1 MDPSS
6 WLLIA
11 VYVLLLIASAYFS
24 ATEMA
29 FSSVSKIKLLS
40 YKDEEVKNAGLALK
54 IREKYDLYLT
64 TLLVGN
70 NLVNCGAAAVA
81 TIFSAHAYEAL
92 IARGASVTESVVTTV
107 ATAVTTVAVLV
118 FAETLPKNYAKDKPE
133 KWAISAAG
141 SLRLVSY
148 VLYPITVIFM
158 GISKLLNKIVVV
170 KEEPTVTEEELST
183 IIENSE
189 EDGVLDEEQ
198 SELLQSAL
206 EFSKTRVADVLTLRD
221 DVEWLNV
228 SLSREEIF
236 EQVKKT
242 KFSRLPVC
250 RGSLEHPLGILI
262 VNDYLKAYINDK
274 NVRVS
279 RLIRKPYFTTLDAS
293 IDDLKE
299 EMSGKRQSMALVRD
313 RAGASIIG
321 IVTIEDFIEEIV
333 GEIFDEQDVV
343 DDDFMKLGG
352 NYFRVSGRLSVHEMY
367 ARIGTQM
374 PRGIALHKPVSTWIL
389 ENLGRLPEE
398 GDAFACGELT
408 VEIDE
413 TEQNRVLF
421 ATVKLADPEIDLP
434 EQTEEE
440 ANGAYASEEEVEK

>member
-40 YKDEEVKNAGLALK
+40 YKEEDRRADLALK

-81 TIFSAHAYEAL
+81 TIFSGHVFVAL
-92 IARGASVTESVVTTV
+92 RESGAAVTESVVTTV
-107 ATAVTTVAVLV
+107 ATAITTVAVFI
-118 FAETLPKNYAKDKPE
+118 FAETVPKNFAKDMPE
-133 KWAISAAG
+133 RWAMSSAP
-141 SLRLVSY
+141 SLRGIKY
-148 VLYPITVIFM
+148 ILYPITIVFM

-183 IIENSE
+183 IIETSE
-189 EDGVLDEEQ
+189 EDGVLDEDQ

-206 EFSKTRVADVLTLRD
+206 EFSKTRVADILTLKA
-221 DVEWLNV
+221 DVQWLDV
-228 SLSREEIF
+228 SLSRDAVF
-236 EQVKKT
+236 EVIKST

-250 RGSLEHPLGILI
+250 RGSLDKCIGILI
-262 VNDYLKAYINDK
+262 VNDYLKAYIADR

-299 EMSGKRQSMALVRD
+299 EMSGKRQSMALVYD
-313 RAGASIIG
+313 RNGTSIIG

-333 GEIFDEQDVV
+333 GEIYDEQDVV

-352 NYFRVSGRLSVHEMY
+352 NYFRVSGRLSVSEMY
-367 ARIGTQM
+367 ARIGLAAPQGTA
-374 PRGIALHKPVSTWIL
+374 PHKPVSTWIL
-389 ENLGRLPEE
+389 ERLGRLPEE
-398 GDAFACGELT
+398 EDSFT
-408 VEIDE
+408 VGI
-413 TEQNRVLF
+413 
-421 ATVKLADPEIDLP
+421 
-434 EQTEEE
+434 
-440 ANGAYASEEEVEK
+440 

>member
-40 YKDEEVKNAGLALK
+40 YKEEEDRRADLALK

-81 TIFSAHAYEAL
+81 TIFSGHVFVAL
-92 IARGASVTESVVTTV
+92 RESGAPVTESVVTTV
-107 ATAVTTVAVLV
+107 ATAITTVAVFI
-118 FAETLPKNYAKDKPE
+118 FAETVPKNFAKDMPE
-133 KWAISAAG
+133 RWAMSSAP
-141 SLRLVSY
+141 SLRGIKY
-148 VLYPITVIFM
+148 ILYPITIVFM
-158 GISKLLNKIVVV
+158 GITKLLNKIVVV

-183 IIENSE
+183 IIETSE
-189 EDGVLDEEQ
+189 EDGVLDEDQ

-206 EFSKTRVADVLTLRD
+206 EFSKTRVADILTLKA
-221 DVEWLNV
+221 DVQWLDV
-228 SLSREEIF
+228 SLSRDAVF
-236 EQVKKT
+236 EVIKST

-250 RGSLEHPLGILI
+250 RGSLDKCIGILI
-262 VNDYLKAYINDK
+262 VNDYLKAYIVDR

-299 EMSGKRQSMALVRD
+299 EMSGKRQSMALVYD
-313 RAGASIIG
+313 RNGTSIIG

-333 GEIFDEQDVV
+333 GEIYDEQDVV

-352 NYFRVSGRLSVHEMY
+352 NYFRVSGRLSVSEMY
-367 ARIGTQM
+367 ARIGLAAPQGTA
-374 PRGIALHKPVSTWIL
+374 PHKPVSTWIL
-389 ENLGRLPEE
+389 ERLGRLPEE
-398 GDAFACGELT
+398 EDSFTVGDLT

-434 EQTEEE
+434 EKDAEE
-440 ANGAYASEEEVEK
+440 AVSEEDGEVEK

>member
-11 VYVLLLIASAYFS
+11 VYALLLIASAYFS

-40 YKDEEVKNAGLALK
+40 CREEEEKRVDLALK
-54 IREKYDLYLT
+54 MREKYDLYLT

-81 TIFSAHAYEAL
+81 TIFSGHVYTAL
-92 IARGASVTESVVTTV
+92 RDAGVPVAESAVTTV
-107 ATAVTTVAVLV
+107 ATVITTVAVFI
-118 FAETLPKNYAKDKPE
+118 FAETVPKNFAKDMPE
-133 KWAISAAG
+133 RWAMSVAP
-141 SLRLVSY
+141 SLRV
-148 VLYPITVIFM
+148 VKFILYPISIIFL

-183 IIENSE
+183 IIETSE

-206 EFSKTRVADVLTLRD
+206 EFSKTRVADILTLKA
-221 DVEWLNV
+221 DVAWLDI
-228 SLSREEIF
+228 SLSREAVF
-236 EQVKKT
+236 EAVKKT

-250 RGSLEHPLGILI
+250 RGSLDRCVGILI
-262 VNDYLKAYINDK
+262 VNDYLKAYIADK

-293 IDDLKE
+293 IDELKE
-299 EMSGKRQSMALVRD
+299 EMSENRHSMALVRD

-321 IVTIEDFIEEIV
+321 LVTIEDFIEEIV
-333 GEIFDEQDVV
+333 GEIYDEQDVV

-352 NYFRVSGRLSVHEMY
+352 NYFRVSGRLSVSEMY
-367 ARIGTQM
+367 ARIGLAAPQGTV
-374 PRGIALHKPVSTWIL
+374 PHKPVSTWIL
-389 ENLGRLPEE
+389 EKLGRLPEE
-398 GDAFACGELT
+398 EDSFAVGDLT

-434 EQTEEE
+434 EEDAEE
-440 ANGAYASEEEVEK
+440 NASEIEGEAEK

>member
-11 VYVLLLIASAYFS
+11 MYVLLIIASAYFS

-40 YKDEEVKNAGLALK
+40 CREEEEKKVDLAMK

-81 TIFSAHAYEAL
+81 TIFAGHVYTALRDAGVSA
-92 IARGASVTESVVTTV
+92 TESAVTTV
-107 ATAVTTVAVLV
+107 ATAITTVLV
-118 FAETLPKNYAKDKPE
+118 FIFAETVPKNFAKDMPE
-133 KWAISAAG
+133 RWAMTAAS
-141 SLRLVSY
+141 SLRMIKY
-148 VLYPITVIFM
+148 ILYPITIIFL

-183 IIENSE
+183 IIETSE
-189 EDGVLDEEQ
+189 EDGVLDEDQ

-206 EFSKTRVADVLTLRD
+206 EFSKTRVADILTLKA
-221 DVEWLNV
+221 DVEWLDI
-228 SLSREEIF
+228 SISREAVF
-236 EQVKKT
+236 ECVKKT

-250 RGSLEHPLGILI
+250 RGSLDRCVGILI
-262 VNDYLKAYINDK
+262 VNDYLKAYIADK

-293 IDDLKE
+293 IDELKE
-299 EMSGKRQSMALVRD
+299 EMSENRQSMALVRD

-321 IVTIEDFIEEIV
+321 LVTIEDFIEEIV
-333 GEIFDEQDVV
+333 GEIYDEQDVV

-352 NYFRVSGRLSVHEMY
+352 NYFRVSGRLSVSEMY
-367 ARIGTQM
+367 TRIGLAVPQGTA
-374 PRGIALHKPVSTWIL
+374 PHKPLSTWIL
-389 ENLGRLPEE
+389 EKLGRLPEE
-398 GDAFACGELT
+398 EDSFVAGDLT

-434 EQTEEE
+434 EEDAIE
-440 ANGAYASEEEVEK
+440 NASEAEGEVEE

>member
-40 YKDEEVKNAGLALK
+40 CREEEEKRVDLAMK
-54 IREKYDLYLT
+54 IRDKYDLYLT

-81 TIFSAHAYEAL
+81 TIFAGHVYNALFAAGVSVLESAVT
-92 IARGASVTESVVTTV
+92 SVT
-107 ATAVTTVAVLV
+107 TAVTTVLV
-118 FAETLPKNYAKDKPE
+118 FIFAETVPKNYAKDMPE
-133 KWAISAAG
+133 RWALSAAP
-141 SLRLVSY
+141 SLRVIKY
-148 VLYPITVIFM
+148 ILYPITIIFL

-183 IIENSE
+183 IIETSE
-189 EDGVLDEEQ
+189 EDGVLDEDQ

-206 EFSKTRVADVLTLRD
+206 EFSKTRVADILTLKA
-221 DVEWLNV
+221 DVEWLDI

-236 EQVKKT
+236 ERVKKT

-250 RGSLEHPLGILI
+250 RGSLDRCVGILI
-262 VNDYLKAYINDK
+262 VNDYLKAYIVDK
-274 NVRVS
+274 NVRAS

-293 IDDLKE
+293 IDELKE
-299 EMSGKRQSMALVRD
+299 EMSENRHSMALVRD
-313 RAGASIIG
+313 RAGSSIIG
-321 IVTIEDFIEEIV
+321 LVTIEDFIEEIV
-333 GEIFDEQDVV
+333 GEIYDEQDVV

-352 NYFRVSGRLSVHEMY
+352 NYFRVSGRLPVLEMY
-367 ARIGTQM
+367 ARIGLAAPQGTA
-374 PRGIALHKPVSTWIL
+374 PHKPLSTWIL
-389 ENLGRLPEE
+389 EKLGRLPEE
-398 GDAFACGELT
+398 EDTFVEGELT

-434 EQTEEE
+434 EEDAETD
-440 ANGAYASEEEVEK
+440 ASETEEEVEK

>member
-40 YKDEEVKNAGLALK
+40 CREEEEKKVDLAMK

-81 TIFSAHAYEAL
+81 TIFAGHVYTALRNAGVSA
-92 IARGASVTESVVTTV
+92 TESAVTTV
-107 ATAVTTVAVLV
+107 ATVITTVLV
-118 FAETLPKNYAKDKPE
+118 FIFAETVPKNFAKDMPE
-133 KWAISAAG
+133 RWAMSVAS
-141 SLRLVSY
+141 SLCVIKY
-148 VLYPITVIFM
+148 ILYPITIIFL

-183 IIENSE
+183 IIETSE
-189 EDGVLDEEQ
+189 EDGVLDEDQ

-206 EFSKTRVADVLTLRD
+206 EFSKTRVADILTLKA
-221 DVEWLNV
+221 DVEWLDI
-228 SLSREEIF
+228 SISREAVF
-236 EQVKKT
+236 ECVKKT

-250 RGSLEHPLGILI
+250 RGSLDRCVGILI
-262 VNDYLKAYINDK
+262 VNDYLKAYIADK

-293 IDDLKE
+293 IDELKE
-299 EMSGKRQSMALVRD
+299 EMSENRHSMALVRD

-321 IVTIEDFIEEIV
+321 LVTIEDFIEEIV
-333 GEIFDEQDVV
+333 GEIYDEQDVV

-352 NYFRVSGRLSVHEMY
+352 NYFRVSGRLSVSEMY
-367 ARIGTQM
+367 TRIGLAVPQGTA
-374 PRGIALHKPVSTWIL
+374 PHKPLSTWIL
-389 ENLGRLPEE
+389 EKLGRLPEE
-398 GDAFACGELT
+398 EDSFVAGELT

-434 EQTEEE
+434 EEDAEE
-440 ANGAYASEEEVEK
+440 NASETEGEVEK

>member
-29 FSSVSKIKLLS
+29 FSSVNKIKLLS
-40 YKDEEVKNAGLALK
+40 YKEEEEKNAALALR

-70 NLVNCGAAAVA
+70 NLVNCGVAAVA
-81 TIFSAHAYEAL
+81 TIFAGHVYKAL
-92 IARGASVTESVVTTV
+92 IQSGVSVAESVVTTI
-107 ATAVTTVAVLV
+107 ATAITTVVV
-118 FAETLPKNYAKDKPE
+118 FIFAETVPKNYAKDMPE
-133 KWAISAAG
+133 RWAMKVAG
-141 SLRLVSY
+141 SLRAVSY
-148 VLYPITVIFM
+148 ILYPITIIFM
-158 GISKLLNKIVVV
+158 GISALLNKIVVV

-198 SELLQSAL
+198 SEMLQSAL
-206 EFSKTRVADVLTLRD
+206 EFSKTRVADVLTLRS
-221 DVEWLNV
+221 DVQWLDI
-228 SLSREEIF
+228 SLSREALF
-236 EQVKKT
+236 EEVKKT

-250 RGSLEHPLGILI
+250 RGSLDRPLGILI
-262 VNDYLKAYINDK
+262 VNDYLKAYIADK

-313 RAGASIIG
+313 RAGDSIIG

-352 NYFRVSGRLSVHEMY
+352 NYFRVSGRLSLHEMY
-367 ARIGTQM
+367 TRIGL
-374 PRGIALHKPVSTWIL
+374 ALPAGATPHKPVSTWIL

-398 GDAFACGELT
+398 GDSFVFGDLT

-413 TEQNRVLF
+413 TEQNRVLL
-421 ATVKLADPEIDLP
+421 ATVKLRDPEIDLP
-434 EQTEEE
+434 EEDAESGVSE
-440 ANGAYASEEEVEK
+440 SEEEVEK

>member
-40 YKDEEVKNAGLALK
+40 CREEEEKRVDLAMK
-54 IREKYDLYLT
+54 IRDKYDLYLT

-81 TIFSAHAYEAL
+81 TIFAGHVYDAL
-92 IARGASVTESVVTTV
+92 IAAGVSVLESAVTSVT
-107 ATAVTTVAVLV
+107 TAVTTVLV
-118 FAETLPKNYAKDKPE
+118 FIFAETVPKNYAKDMPE
-133 KWAISAAG
+133 RWALSAAP
-141 SLRLVSY
+141 SLRVIKY
-148 VLYPITVIFM
+148 ILYPITIIFL
-158 GISKLLNKIVVV
+158 GISKLLNRIVVV

-183 IIENSE
+183 IIETSE
-189 EDGVLDEEQ
+189 EDGVLDEDQ

-206 EFSKTRVADVLTLRD
+206 EFSKTRVADILTLKA
-221 DVEWLNV
+221 DVEWLDI

-236 EQVKKT
+236 ERVKKT

-250 RGSLEHPLGILI
+250 RGSLDRCVGILI
-262 VNDYLKAYINDK
+262 VNDYLKAYIADK
-274 NVRVS
+274 NVRAS

-293 IDDLKE
+293 IDELKE
-299 EMSGKRQSMALVRD
+299 EMSENRHSMALVRD
-313 RAGASIIG
+313 RAGSSIIG
-321 IVTIEDFIEEIV
+321 LVTIEDFIEEIV
-333 GEIFDEQDVV
+333 GEIYDEQDVV

-352 NYFRVSGRLSVHEMY
+352 NYFRVSGRLPVLEMY
-367 ARIGTQM
+367 ARIGLAAPQGTA
-374 PRGIALHKPVSTWIL
+374 PHKPLSTWIL
-389 ENLGRLPEE
+389 EKLGRLPEE
-398 GDAFACGELT
+398 EDTFVEGELT

-434 EQTEEE
+434 EEDAETD
-440 ANGAYASEEEVEK
+440 ASETEEEVEK

>member
-11 VYVLLLIASAYFS
+11 VYALLLIASAYFS

-40 YKDEEVKNAGLALK
+40 YKDEEVKNAELALK
-54 IREKYDLYLT
+54 MREKYDLYLT

-81 TIFSAHAYEAL
+81 TIFSGHVYVAL
-92 IARGASVTESVVTTV
+92 IASGVSVAESAVTTV
-107 ATAVTTVAVLV
+107 ATAITTVVVFV
-118 FAETLPKNYAKDKPE
+118 FAETIPKNYAKDMPE
-133 KWAISAAG
+133 KWAMSASR
-141 SLRLVSY
+141 SLRFVGAL
-148 VLYPITVIFM
+148 LYPITVIFM

-170 KEEPTVTEEELST
+170 KEEPTVTEEELSS
-183 IIENSE
+183 IIETSE
-189 EDGVLDEEQ
+189 EDGVIDEEQ

-221 DVEWLNV
+221 DVEWLDI
-228 SLSREEIF
+228 SLSREAIF
-236 EQVKKT
+236 EQVKQT

-250 RGSLEHPLGILI
+250 RGSLDRPLGVLI
-262 VNDYLKAYINDK
+262 VNDYLKAYIADK
-274 NVRVS
+274 NIRVS
-279 RLIRKPYFTTLDAS
+279 RLIRKPYFTKLDAS

-313 RAGASIIG
+313 RAGVSVVG

-352 NYFRVSGRLSVHEMY
+352 NYFRVSGRLSVCEMY
-367 ARIGTQM
+367 ARIGESA
-374 PRGIALHKPVSTWIL
+374 PRGVAVHKPVSTWIL

-398 GDAFACGELT
+398 GDSFVCGDLT

-434 EQTEEE
+434 EPTEEDE
-440 ANGAYASEEEVEK
+440 GAVSASEEEVER

>member
-40 YKDEEVKNAGLALK
+40 CREEEEKRVDLAMK
-54 IREKYDLYLT
+54 IRDKYDLYLT

-81 TIFSAHAYEAL
+81 TIFAGHVYNALFAAGVSVLESAVT
-92 IARGASVTESVVTTV
+92 SVT
-107 ATAVTTVAVLV
+107 TAVTTVLV
-118 FAETLPKNYAKDKPE
+118 FIFAETVPKNYAKDMPE
-133 KWAISAAG
+133 RWAMSAAP
-141 SLRLVSY
+141 SLRVIKY
-148 VLYPITVIFM
+148 ILYPITIIFL

-183 IIENSE
+183 IIETSE
-189 EDGVLDEEQ
+189 EDGVLDEDQ

-206 EFSKTRVADVLTLRD
+206 EFSKTRVADILTLKA
-221 DVEWLNV
+221 DVEWLDI

-236 EQVKKT
+236 ERVKKT

-250 RGSLEHPLGILI
+250 RGSLDRCVGILI
-262 VNDYLKAYINDK
+262 VNDYLKAYIVDK
-274 NVRVS
+274 NVRAS

-293 IDDLKE
+293 IDELKE
-299 EMSGKRQSMALVRD
+299 EMSENRHSMALVRD
-313 RAGASIIG
+313 RAGSSIIG
-321 IVTIEDFIEEIV
+321 LVTIEDFIEEIV
-333 GEIFDEQDVV
+333 GEIYDEQDVV

-352 NYFRVSGRLSVHEMY
+352 NYFRVSGRLPVSEMY
-367 ARIGTQM
+367 ARIGLAAPQGTA
-374 PRGIALHKPVSTWIL
+374 PHKPLSTWIL
-389 ENLGRLPEE
+389 EKLGRLPEE
-398 GDAFACGELT
+398 EDTFVEGELT

-434 EQTEEE
+434 EEDAETD
-440 ANGAYASEEEVEK
+440 ASETEEEVEK

>member
-1 MDPSS
+1 MYPSS

-11 VYVLLLIASAYFS
+11 AYVLLLVASAYFS

-29 FSSVSKIKLLS
+29 YSSVSKIKLLS
-40 YKDEEVKNAGLALK
+40 YKDEETKNADLALR
-54 IREKYDLYLT
+54 IREKYDLFLT

-70 NLVNCGAAAVA
+70 NLVNCGVAAVA
-81 TIFSAHAYEAL
+81 TIFAGHVYAAL
-92 IARGASVTESVVTTV
+92 RAGGSSVTESVVTTV
-107 ATAVTTVAVLV
+107 ATAITTVVV
-118 FAETLPKNYAKDKPE
+118 FIFAETVPKNYAKDNPE
-133 KWAISAAG
+133 RWAMSVAR
-141 SLRLVSY
+141 SLRAVT
-148 VLYPITVIFM
+148 VLFFPITVVFM
-158 GISKLLNKIVVV
+158 SISKLLNKIVVV

-189 EDGVLDEEQ
+189 EDGVLDEDQ

-206 EFSKTRVADVLTLRD
+206 EFSKTYVADVLTLRA
-221 DVEWLNV
+221 DVEWLDI
-228 SLSREEIF
+228 SLSREAVF
-236 EQVKKT
+236 GQVKNT
-242 KFSRLPVC
+242 KYSRLPVC
-250 RGSLEHPLGILI
+250 RGSLDRPLGILI

-299 EMSGKRQSMALVRD
+299 EMSGKRQSMALVKD
-313 RAGASIIG
+313 RAGESIIG

-352 NYFRVSGRLSVHEMY
+352 NYFRLSGRLSVQEMY
-367 ARIGTQM
+367 ARIGLST
-374 PRGIALHKPVSTWIL
+374 PAGIAPHKPVSTWIL
-389 ENLGRLPEE
+389 EKLGRLPEE
-398 GDAFACGELT
+398 GDSFVVGDLT

-421 ATVKLADPEIDLP
+421 ATAKLRDPEIDLP
-434 EQTEEE
+434 EEPVTDED
-440 ANGAYASEEEVEK
+440 ASASEEEVEK

>member
-40 YKDEEVKNAGLALK
+40 YKEEEEKKADLALR

-70 NLVNCGAAAVA
+70 NLVNCGVAAVA
-81 TIFSAHAYEAL
+81 TIFSGHVYAAL
-92 IARGASVTESVVTTV
+92 IAHGSSVTESIVTTI
-107 ATAVTTVAVLV
+107 ATAITTVVV
-118 FAETLPKNYAKDKPE
+118 FIFAETVPKNFAKDMPE
-133 KWAISAAG
+133 RWAMKSAG
-141 SLRLVSY
+141 SLRTVSY
-148 VLYPITVIFM
+148 ILYPITIIFM
-158 GISKLLNKIVVV
+158 GISALLNKIVAV

-183 IIENSE
+183 IIETSE

-198 SELLQSAL
+198 SEMLQSAL
-206 EFSKTRVADVLTLRD
+206 EFSKTRVADILTLRA
-221 DVEWLNV
+221 DVEWLDI
-228 SLSREEIF
+228 SLSRDALF
-236 EQVKKT
+236 ERVKQT

-250 RGSLEHPLGILI
+250 RGSLDRPLGILI
-262 VNDYLKAYINDK
+262 VNDYLKAYIADK

-279 RLIRKPYFTTLDAS
+279 RLVRKPYFTTLDAS

-313 RAGASIIG
+313 RAGESIIG

-352 NYFRVSGRLSVHEMY
+352 NYFRVSGRLSLNEMY
-367 ARIGTQM
+367 TRIGL
-374 PRGIALHKPVSTWIL
+374 ALPAGSVPHKPVSTWIL
-389 ENLGRLPEE
+389 EKLGRLPEE
-398 GDAFACGELT
+398 GNSFVVGDLT

-413 TEQNRVLF
+413 TEQNRVLL

-434 EQTEEE
+434 EE
-440 ANGAYASEEEVEK
+440 AADSEVSDAEEEVEK

>member
-11 VYVLLLIASAYFS
+11 VYVLLLLASAYFS

-40 YKDEEVKNAGLALK
+40 YKEEEQKNADLALQ
-54 IREKYDLYLT
+54 IQEKYDLYLT

-70 NLVNCGAAAVA
+70 NLVNCGIAAVA
-81 TIFSAHAYEAL
+81 TLFAGHVYTAL
-92 IARGASVTESVVTTV
+92 IARGASVTESIVTTI
-107 ATAVTTVAVLV
+107 ATAVTTVVVFV
-118 FAETLPKNYAKDKPE
+118 FAETVPKNYAKDMPE
-133 KWAISAAG
+133 RWAMRAAR
-141 SLRLVSY
+141 SLRSVSY
-148 VLYPITVIFM
+148 VLYPITIIFM

-170 KEEPTVTEEELST
+170 KEEPTVTEDELST

-198 SELLQSAL
+198 SEMLQSAL
-206 EFSKTRVADVLTLRD
+206 EFSKTRVADVLTLRA
-221 DVEWLNV
+221 DVEWLDI
-228 SLSREEIF
+228 SLSGEQIF
-236 EQVKKT
+236 SLIKKT

-250 RGSLEHPLGILI
+250 RGSLDSPIGILI
-262 VNDYLKAYINDK
+262 VNDYLKAYIADK
-274 NVRVS
+274 NVRIS

-293 IDDLKE
+293 IDGLKE

-313 RAGASIIG
+313 RAGTSIIG

-352 NYFRVSGRLSVHEMY
+352 NYFRVGAKISLGEMFG
-367 ARIGTQM
+367 RIGYAL
-374 PRGIALHKPVSTWIL
+374 PRGVSPYKPVSTWIL
-389 ENLGRLPEE
+389 EKLGRLPEE
-398 GDAFACGELT
+398 GDLFVFKDLT
-408 VEIDE
+408 VEIEE

-434 EQTEEE
+434 E
-440 ANGAYASEEEVEK
+440 GDVFEEVEK

>member
-29 FSSVSKIKLLS
+29 YSSVSKIKLLS

-81 TIFSAHAYEAL
+81 TIFAGHVYDAL
-92 IARGASVTESVVTTV
+92 INSGATVTESVVTTV
-107 ATAVTTVAVLV
+107 ATAITTVAVFI
-118 FAETLPKNYAKDKPE
+118 FAETLPKNYAKDMPE
-133 KWAISAAG
+133 KWAISTAR
-141 SLRLVSY
+141 SLRFIMY
-148 VLYPITVIFM
+148 VLFPISVIFM
-158 GISKLLNKIVVV
+158 GISKLLGKIVVV

-189 EDGVLDEEQ
+189 EDGVLDEDQ

-221 DVEWLNV
+221 DVEWLDV
-228 SLSREEIF
+228 SLSREAVF
-236 EQVKKT
+236 MQVKET

-250 RGSLEHPLGILI
+250 RGSLDRPLGILI

-367 ARIGTQM
+367 TRIGEAA
-374 PRGIALHKPVSTWIL
+374 PRGVVPHKPVSTWIL

-398 GDAFACGELT
+398 GDVFTVGDLT

-413 TEQNRVLF
+413 TEQNRVLL

-434 EQTEEE
+434 EQELADADAT
-440 ANGAYASEEEVEK
+440 AEEEVEK

>member
-11 VYVLLLIASAYFS
+11 VYALLLLASAYFS

-40 YKDEEVKNAGLALK
+40 YKDEEQKNADLALK

-70 NLVNCGAAAVA
+70 NLVNCGVAAVA
-81 TIFSAHAYEAL
+81 TIFSGHVFIAL
-92 IARGASVTESVVTTV
+92 TERGVSVAESVVTTI
-107 ATAVTTVAVLV
+107 ATAITTVIVFI
-118 FAETLPKNYAKDKPE
+118 FAETVPKNFAKDMPE
-133 KWAISAAG
+133 RWAMSVAR
-141 SLRLVSY
+141 SLRFISY
-148 VLYPITVIFM
+148 VLYPITIIFM
-158 GISKLLNKIVVV
+158 GISKILNKIVAV

-206 EFSKTRVADVLTLRD
+206 EFSKTRVADVLTLKA
-221 DVEWLNV
+221 DVEWLDI
-228 SLSREEIF
+228 SLSREAIF
-236 EQVKKT
+236 DSIRKT

-250 RGSLEHPLGILI
+250 RGSLDRPLGILI
-262 VNDYLKAYINDK
+262 VNDYLKAYITDK

-279 RLIRKPYFTTLDAS
+279 RLIRKPYFTTLNAS

-313 RAGASIIG
+313 RAGDSIIG
-321 IVTIEDFIEEIV
+321 LVTIEDFIEEIV

-352 NYFRVSGRLSVHEMY
+352 NYFRVSGRISVGEMLS
-367 ARIGTQM
+367 RIGLVLPRSM
-374 PRGIALHKPVSTWIL
+374 PPHKPVSTWIL

-398 GDAFACGELT
+398 GDSFVWEELT

-413 TEQNRVLF
+413 TEQNRVLL

-434 EQTEEE
+434 EEE
-440 ANGAYASEEEVEK
+440 ASEEDVTVSEEEVEK

>member
-29 FSSVSKIKLLS
+29 FSSASKIKLLS
-40 YKDEEVKNAGLALK
+40 YKEEEEKKAGLALQ

-81 TIFSAHAYEAL
+81 TIFAGHVYKTL
-92 IARGASVTESVVTTV
+92 IDSGIPVAESVVTTI
-107 ATAVTTVAVLV
+107 ATAITTVVV
-118 FAETLPKNYAKDKPE
+118 FIFAETVPKNYAKDMPE
-133 KWAISAAG
+133 KWAMKAAG
-141 SLRLVSY
+141 SLRIVSY
-148 VLYPITVIFM
+148 ILYPITIIFM
-158 GISKLLNKIVVV
+158 GISALLNKIVAV

-198 SELLQSAL
+198 SEMLQSAL
-206 EFSKTRVADVLTLRD
+206 EFSKTRVADVLTLRA
-221 DVEWLNV
+221 DVQWLDI
-228 SLSREEIF
+228 SLSREALF
-236 EQVKKT
+236 EEVKKT

-250 RGSLEHPLGILI
+250 RGSLDRPLGILI
-262 VNDYLKAYINDK
+262 VNDYLKAYIADK

-313 RAGASIIG
+313 RAGDSIIG

-343 DDDFMKLGG
+343 DDNFMKLGG
-352 NYFRVSGRLSVHEMY
+352 NYFRVSGRLSLHEMY
-367 ARIGTQM
+367 TRIGL
-374 PRGIALHKPVSTWIL
+374 ALPAGAAPHKPVSTWIL
-389 ENLGRLPEE
+389 ERLGRLPEE
-398 GDAFACGELT
+398 GDSFVFGDLT

-413 TEQNRVLF
+413 TEQNRVLL

-434 EQTEEE
+434 EEDVENDVSE
-440 ANGAYASEEEVEK
+440 SEEEVGK

>member
-11 VYVLLLIASAYFS
+11 IYVLLLIASAYFS

-40 YKDEEVKNAGLALK
+40 CREEDERRADLALG

-70 NLVNCGAAAVA
+70 NLVNCGVAAVA
-81 TIFSAHAYEAL
+81 TIFSGHMFVAL
-92 IARGASVTESVVTTV
+92 RNSGISVVESAVTTV
-107 ATAVTTVAVLV
+107 ATAITTVLV
-118 FAETLPKNYAKDKPE
+118 FIFAETVPKNFAKDMPE
-133 KWAISAAG
+133 RWAMSAAP
-141 SLRLVSY
+141 SLRAIKCI
-148 VLYPITVIFM
+148 LYPITIIFL

-170 KEEPTVTEEELST
+170 KEEPTVTEEELTT
-183 IIENSE
+183 IIETSE
-189 EDGVLDEEQ
+189 EDGVLDEER

-206 EFSKTRVADVLTLRD
+206 EFSKTRVADILTLKA
-221 DVEWLNV
+221 DVEWIDI
-228 SLSREEIF
+228 SLSREAIF
-236 EQVKKT
+236 DRVKKT

-250 RGSLEHPLGILI
+250 RGSLDKCIGILI
-262 VNDYLKAYINDK
+262 VNDYLKAYIADQNI
-274 NVRVS
+274 RVS

-299 EMSGKRQSMALVRD
+299 EMSGKRQTMALVHD

-333 GEIFDEQDVV
+333 GEIYDEQDVV

-352 NYFRVSGRLSVHEMY
+352 NYFRVSGRLAVSEMY
-367 ARIGTQM
+367 ARIGLAVPQGTV
-374 PRGIALHKPVSTWIL
+374 PHKPLSTWIL
-389 ENLGRLPEE
+389 EKLGRLPEE
-398 GDAFACGELT
+398 EDSFTVGDLT

-434 EQTEEE
+434 EEEE
-440 ANGAYASEEEVEK
+440 KEAEAETDEEVEK